1 MNMQLR
7 SVEDGKV
14 VGTVVYDGSG
24 LTFTGAAESV
34 FAELRRILGD
44 QKLGDDLATNGWSN
58 GWLYITHDGGG
69 P

>member
-7 SVEDGKV
+7 SVEDDKV
-14 VGTVVYDGSG
+14 VGTVNYNGAG

-44 QKLGDDLATNGWSN
+44 QTLGDDLAVNGWSN
-58 GWLYITHDGGG
+58 GWLYLTHEGGN